1 METRLR
7 AELSENNKYWISRH
21 RYYELKHFCLQYPMW
36 KKAYAA
42 LDELTISSPK
52 LEEILSPTKATS
64 DPTAKCALM
73 KVYYSEKI
81 ELVERIAM
89 ETDKDLWMYILKA
102 VTEELSFS
110 YLKTRLEI
118 PCGKDMYYDRYRKFF
133 WLLSKER
140 W

>member
-1 METRLR
+1 MATRIR
-7 AELSENNKYWISRH
+7 PELSENNKYWISRH

-42 LDELTISSPK
+42 LDELTISSPI
-52 LEEILSPTKATS
+52 LEEILSPTNRLS

-81 ELVERIAM
+81 ELVEKIAM
-89 ETDKDLWMYILKA
+89 ETDKDLWVYILKA
-102 VTEELSFS
+102 VTEELSYS
-110 YLKTRLEI
+110 YLRTRLEM